1 MSEDILHRKQLETS
15 DMTFDFTSE
24 IYNYTLVIIEDLCV
38 LMANKPLQDLGMP
51 SPNRIAAVSTCVG
64 LDREQSY
71 STSDL
76 LSYVQNNISKLTS
89 EQKDIYDTIDSISG
103 RIQLPADFCNL
114 VTSKNELIEKVFPNI
129 LKNYKNNKWLC
140 ERAIFAPK
148 NIDVHEINN
157 IVLTKIRD
165 QAVLYKSVD
174 TVSEPNEAVNYPSE
188 FLNSIDLSGFPP
200 HVLQLKIGVPII
212 LLRNI
217 NPPKLCN
224 GTRLAVKNTMEN
236 LIEATILTGP
246 FEGEAVLIPRIPM
259 IPTDLPF
266 QFKRLQFPIRLAFAI
281 TINKAQGQSLEKCGI
296 DLNTDCF
303 SHGQL
308 YVACSRVGKPD
319 NLFICSDNWTAKNV
333 VYSQVLRS

>member
-1 MSEDILHRKQLETS
+1 MFKFKMNDEL
-15 DMTFDFTSE
+15 
-24 IYNYTLVIIEDLCV
+24 DLCV
-38 LMANKPLQDLGMP
+38 RMANKPLQDLGMP
-51 SPNRIAAVSTCVG
+51 SPNRIAAVSTCVE
-64 LDREQSY
+64 LDCEKSY
-71 STSDL
+71 STNDL

-129 LKNYKNNKWLC
+129 LKNYNNNKWLS
-140 ERAIFAPK
+140 ERAILAPK

-174 TVSEPNEAVNYPSE
+174 TVLEPNEAINYPSE
-188 FLNSIDLSGFPP
+188 FLNSIDLSGIPP

-224 GTRLAVKNTMEN
+224 GTRLAVKKSN
-236 LIEATILTGP
+236 
-246 FEGEAVLIPRIPM
+246 
-259 IPTDLPF
+259 
-266 QFKRLQFPIRLAFAI
+266 
-281 TINKAQGQSLEKCGI
+281 
-296 DLNTDCF
+296 
-303 SHGQL
+303 
-308 YVACSRVGKPD
+308 GKPNRGH
-319 NLFICSDNWTAKNV
+319 NLDRAF
-333 VYSQVLRS
+333 

>member
-1 MSEDILHRKQLETS
+1 MSKDILHRKQLETS

-38 LMANKPLQDLGMP
+38 RMANKPLQDLGMP
-51 SPNRIAAVSTCVG
+51 SPNRIAAVSTCVE

-89 EQKDIYDTIDSISG
+89 EQKDIYDKIDSISG

-114 VTSKNELIEKVFPNI
+114 ETSKNELIEKVFPNI
-129 LKNYKNNKWLC
+129 LKNYKNNKWLS
-140 ERAIFAPK
+140 ERAILAPK

-174 TVSEPNEAVNYPSE
+174 TVLEPSEAVNYPSE

-200 HVLQLKIGVPII
+200 HVLQLKIGVPIT

-224 GTRLAVKNTMEN
+224 GTRLAVKKQWKT
-236 LIEATILTGP
+236 
-246 FEGEAVLIPRIPM
+246 
-259 IPTDLPF
+259 
-266 QFKRLQFPIRLAFAI
+266 
-281 TINKAQGQSLEKCGI
+281 
-296 DLNTDCF
+296 
-303 SHGQL
+303 
-308 YVACSRVGKPD
+308 
-319 NLFICSDNWTAKNV
+319 
-333 VYSQVLRS
+333 

>member
-1 MSEDILHRKQLETS
+1 MAHKKSLEALDQCLKDLRGKSKPFGSTLILLAGDFRQTLPIIPKSTPADEMNVCLKNSNLWAHVKTLKLATNMRVRLQNDDSGQTFSDQLLA
-15 DMTFDFTSE
+15 MG
-24 IYNYTLVIIEDLCV
+24 N
-38 LMANKPLQDLGMP
+38 G
-51 SPNRIAAVSTCVG
+51 
-64 LDREQSY
+64 
-71 STSDL
+71 
-76 LSYVQNNISKLTS
+76 KLPV
-89 EQKDIYDTIDSISG
+89 DSISG

-129 LKNYKNNKWLC
+129 LKNYKNNKWLS
-140 ERAIFAPK
+140 ERAILAPK

-157 IVLTKIRD
+157 IVL
-165 QAVLYKSVD
+165 
-174 TVSEPNEAVNYPSE
+174 
-188 FLNSIDLSGFPP
+188 
-200 HVLQLKIGVPII
+200 I

-224 GTRLAVKNTMEN
+224 GTRLAVKKTMEN
-236 LIEATILTGP
+236 LIQATILTGP